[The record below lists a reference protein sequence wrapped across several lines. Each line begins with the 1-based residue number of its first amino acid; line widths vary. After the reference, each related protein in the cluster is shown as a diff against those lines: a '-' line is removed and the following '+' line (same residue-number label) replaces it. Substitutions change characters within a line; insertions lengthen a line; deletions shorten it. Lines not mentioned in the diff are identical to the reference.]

1 MIISNSPLE
10 KNIKQL
16 QQYVNDS
23 IDAKYRD
30 YSFSYS
36 VKYSY
41 LTEQQKKSVTELEIE
56 EFSNKLM
63 LFVRDNR
70 VLKQIIHDI
79 EKPDFLWEGSF
90 VECLSREEKKIYVE
104 YDFSSFNILEFIKNP
119 SLYDE
124 TLPHLSHIIDYVVCI
139 RYLKYLKSLIKP
151 EKQQKPTNP
160 QFTET
165 HKKKEHKVKDREK
178 DKEQDFGTNF
188 KDWQIDILTQCINE
202 ARIFSKTITSDTM
215 NEIFMC
221 TLKQP
226 LIIANRKNK
235 LFAYFFTALDD
246 RSLIVEDWQSL
257 SARKSLFLSYNG
269 TLLKQNNISTAVKDS
284 REKPPKDCH
293 IIDKYIKQLK
303 KD

>member
-1 MIISNSPLE
+1 MISNSPLE

-151 EKQQKPTNP
+151 EKQQKPTNY
-160 QFTET
+160 QFTEPQ
-165 HKKKEHKVKDREK
+165 KKKEHKVKDREK

-202 ARIFSKTITSDTM
+202 ARIFSKAITAETM
-215 NEIFMC
+215 NEIFFC
-221 TLKQP
+221 TLRYP
-226 LIIANRKNK
+226 LIIGNRKNK
-235 LFAYFFTALDD
+235 LLAYFFVALNNK
-246 RSLIVEDWQSL
+246 SLIVPEWQSL
-257 SARKSLFLSYNG
+257 CARKSLFLSYNG
-269 TLLKQNNISTAVKDS
+269 VPWNQNNISTAVNDCI
-284 REKPPKDCH
+284 EKNPPKDCH
-293 IIDKYIKQLK
+293 IIDKYIKQLQ

>member
-1 MIISNSPLE
+1 MISNSPLE

-151 EKQQKPTNP
+151 EKRQKPTNP

-165 HKKKEHKVKDREK
+165 QKKKEHKVKDREK
-178 DKEQDFGTNF
+178 DREQDFGTNF

-202 ARIFSKTITSDTM
+202 ARIFSKTITSGILK
-215 NEIFMC
+215 EIFFC
-221 TLKQP
+221 TLKHP
-226 LIIANRKNK
+226 LTVANGKNK
-235 LFAYFFTALDD
+235 LLAYFFTSLDD
-246 RSLIVEDWQSL
+246 RSLIIRNWQSL
-257 SARKSLFLSYNG
+257 SERKKLFQSFG
-269 TLLKQNNISTAVKDS
+269 EHILKQNDYSSAVYSNRTK
-284 REKPPKDCH
+284 EPKDCH

>member
-1 MIISNSPLE
+1 
-10 KNIKQL
+10 L
-16 QQYVNDS
+16 Q
-23 IDAKYRD
+23 
-30 YSFSYS
+30 F
-36 VKYSY
+36 
-41 LTEQQKKSVTELEIE
+41 
-56 EFSNKLM
+56 
-63 LFVRDNR
+63 
-70 VLKQIIHDI
+70 
-79 EKPDFLWEGSF
+79 
-90 VECLSREEKKIYVE
+90 REEKKIYVE

>member
-1 MIISNSPLE
+1 MISNSPLE

-23 IDAKYRD
+23 IAAKYRD

-151 EKQQKPTNP
+151 EKRQKPTNP

-165 HKKKEHKVKDREK
+165 QKKKEIGRAHV
-178 DKEQDFGTNF
+178 
-188 KDWQIDILTQCINE
+188 
-202 ARIFSKTITSDTM
+202 
-215 NEIFMC
+215 
-221 TLKQP
+221 
-226 LIIANRKNK
+226 
-235 LFAYFFTALDD
+235 
-246 RSLIVEDWQSL
+246 
-257 SARKSLFLSYNG
+257 
-269 TLLKQNNISTAVKDS
+269 
-284 REKPPKDCH
+284 
-293 IIDKYIKQLK
+293 
-303 KD
+303 

>member
-1 MIISNSPLE
+1 MISNSPLE

-63 LFVRDNR
+63 LYVRDNR

-151 EKQQKPTNP
+151 EKRQKPTNP

>member
-1 MIISNSPLE
+1 MISNSPLE

-90 VECLSREEKKIYVE
+90 VECLSREEKKIYIE

-139 RYLKYLKSLIKP
+139 RYL
-151 EKQQKPTNP
+151 
-160 QFTET
+160 
-165 HKKKEHKVKDREK
+165 
-178 DKEQDFGTNF
+178 
-188 KDWQIDILTQCINE
+188 
-202 ARIFSKTITSDTM
+202 
-215 NEIFMC
+215 
-221 TLKQP
+221 
-226 LIIANRKNK
+226 
-235 LFAYFFTALDD
+235 
-246 RSLIVEDWQSL
+246 
-257 SARKSLFLSYNG
+257 
-269 TLLKQNNISTAVKDS
+269 
-284 REKPPKDCH
+284 
-293 IIDKYIKQLK
+293 
-303 KD
+303 

>member
-1 MIISNSPLE
+1 MISSSPLE
-10 KNIKQL
+10 KNIKKL

-41 LTEQQKKSVTELEIE
+41 LTEQQKNSVTEFEIE

-63 LFVRDNR
+63 LFVRKNR

-90 VECLSREEKKIYVE
+90 VECLSGEEKKTYVE
-104 YDFSSFNILEFIKNP
+104 YDFSSFNILEFIKTP

-151 EKQQKPTNP
+151 EKPQKPTNYQFVEP
-160 QFTET
+160 QKE
-165 HKKKEHKVKDREK
+165 KEHKVKVREEST
-178 DKEQDFGTNF
+178 EQDFGAKF
-188 KDWQIDILTQCINE
+188 EEWEIDLLTKCINDS
-202 ARIFSKTITSDTM
+202 RIFSKTITSETM
-215 NEIFMC
+215 NEIFFC
-221 TLKQP
+221 RLKFP
-226 LIIANRKNK
+226 LIIANGKNK
-235 LFAYFFTALDD
+235 LLAYFFTSLDD
-246 RSLIVEDWQSL
+246 RSLIIRNWQSL
-257 SARKSLFLSYNG
+257 CERKTLFQSFSG
-269 TLLKQNNISTAVKDS
+269 HILKQNDYSSNVYSNKIK
-284 REKPPKDCH
+284 EPKDCH
-293 IIDKYIKQLK
+293 IIDKYIKQLT

>member
-63 LFVRDNR
+63 LYVRDNR

-90 VECLSREEKKIYVE
+90 IECLSREEKKIYVE

>member
-1 MIISNSPLE
+1 MISNSPLE

>member
-1 MIISNSPLE
+1 MISNSPLE

-104 YDFSSFNILEFIKNP
+104 YDFSSFNILEFINR
-119 SLYDE
+119 L
-124 TLPHLSHIIDYVVCI
+124 
-139 RYLKYLKSLIKP
+139 
-151 EKQQKPTNP
+151 QKDP
-160 QFTET
+160 
-165 HKKKEHKVKDREK
+165 
-178 DKEQDFGTNF
+178 
-188 KDWQIDILTQCINE
+188 
-202 ARIFSKTITSDTM
+202 TITSVDLLDTKLSKAA
-215 NEIFMC
+215 NTAGSASAIDFS
-221 TLKQP
+221 LKV
-226 LIIANRKNK
+226 NK
-235 LFAYFFTALDD
+235 
-246 RSLIVEDWQSL
+246 SEV
-257 SARKSLFLSYNG
+257 G
-269 TLLKQNNISTAVKDS
+269 
-284 REKPPKDCH
+284 
-293 IIDKYIKQLK
+293 K
-303 KD
+303 K